1 MQGKVNQIVKK
12 SPGKIKREKVN
23 KITFNSAKNIIIN
36 IPFVEPSFVEMI
48 FEHWRQD
55 ACQ

>member
-23 KITFNSAKNIIIN
+23 KITFNSVKMFNKYTLCRPKLCRDDI
-36 IPFVEPSFVEMI
+36 
-48 FEHWRQD
+48 
-55 ACQ
+55 